1 MSYADANECAKYLLD
16 LYVHSG
22 VVAVPVSGTPD
33 KGDTDKNEPN
43 KHKGL
48 DDLCTSISKYIV
60 KDAYIRCEES
70 KRTILSD
77 LGKALIEEHFV
88 LIAKGQDL
96 EEFLRE
102 VLGKQTFPADKEFQD
117 ALTNLATEISASKT
131 NAE

>member
-16 LYVHSG
+16 LYVHGG
-22 VVAVPVSGTPD
+22 VTVPVPNPTD
-33 KGDTDKNEPN
+33 KDDTDKDDQG

-48 DDLCTSISKYIV
+48 DDLCTSIDKYIV
-60 KDAYIRCEES
+60 KNAYIRCEES
-70 KRTILSD
+70 KRTILSE

-88 LIAKGQDL
+88 PIAKGQDL
-96 EEFLRE
+96 VEFLRE
-102 VLGKQTFPADKEFQD
+102 VLETQTSPSDEEFQD